1 MLTARPQRLQRPA
14 AGPSGQTTATGPN
27 DDLAAHQPGPLVRG
41 LLAGGDPVRLSPEDQ
56 LRGEGR
62 LNGVREERERILKLL
77 DTIPG
82 GRFIER
88 AKLARI
94 IQKGG

>member
-1 MLTARPQRLQRPA
+1 M
-14 AGPSGQTTATGPN
+14 
-27 DDLAAHQPGPLVRG
+27 
-41 LLAGGDPVRLSPEDQ
+41 RLSPEDQ
-56 LRGEGR
+56 LRGEAR
-62 LNGVREERERILKLL
+62 LNGIREERERILKLL

-94 IQKGG
+94 IQKGN